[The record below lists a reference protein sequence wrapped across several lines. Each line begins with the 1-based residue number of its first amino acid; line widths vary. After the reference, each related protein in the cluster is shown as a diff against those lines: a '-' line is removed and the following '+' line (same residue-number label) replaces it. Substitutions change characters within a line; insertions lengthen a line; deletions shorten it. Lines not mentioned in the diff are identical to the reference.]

1 MNQLEEIRRRLD
13 ACDDEIIAALARRM
27 GCIQEIIS
35 CKRENGLPI
44 LQPEQ
49 EEKERRTLHQKLSG
63 NEFLPEIEAIYT
75 SIVESSKRIQ
85 AKSLFSHNIFL
96 IGFMGCGKSSVSAY
110 LSRMLAM
117 QVAEMDAVL
126 VARAGMP
133 ITEIFA
139 TYGEEYFRNMESNLI
154 MELGRQAGTII
165 SCGGG
170 VPMREVN
177 VRNMRKN
184 GRVVLLTAAPETIY
198 ERVKD
203 DTGRPILN
211 GHMNVPYIAELM
223 QKRRPIYEAA
233 ADITVS
239 TDGRSLQ
246 QICEELIQKMC
257 AMEETRT

>member
-154 MELGRQAGTII
+154 MELGRQTGTII
-165 SCGGG
+165 SF
-170 VPMREVN
+170 
-177 VRNMRKN
+177 
-184 GRVVLLTAAPETIY
+184 
-198 ERVKD
+198 
-203 DTGRPILN
+203 
-211 GHMNVPYIAELM
+211 
-223 QKRRPIYEAA
+223 
-233 ADITVS
+233 
-239 TDGRSLQ
+239 
-246 QICEELIQKMC
+246 
-257 AMEETRT
+257 